1 MPETKKSTCGAGA
14 VSGAKDRIL
23 DTAIR
28 LFCEEGIH
36 ATGIDRIIEES
47 GVARM
52 TLYNRFGSK
61 RGLIRAALER
71 EGETWRAWYEE
82 ELQRTGTT
90 PKDRLLGVFNVLE
103 KWFAR
108 EDFFGCAFLNAMAEH
123 NKTDALIREL
133 TLSHKKKVLAPIAD
147 LAQQAGYADPQG
159 VAHQLGIL
167 MDGAIIT
174 AMVTENPAIARDT
187 RVMAEALLAALPR
200 DKKATAA

>member
-1 MPETKKSTCGAGA
+1 MPKTNKSTCGANAVAGA
-14 VSGAKDRIL
+14 RDRIL

-61 RGLIRAALER
+61 RGLIHAALER
-71 EGETWRAWYEE
+71 EGETWRAWYEK
-82 ELQRTGTT
+82 ELKRSGQSARE
-90 PKDRLLGVFNVLE
+90 RLLGVFDVLE
-103 KWFAR
+103 KWFVR
-108 EDFFGCAFLNAMAEH
+108 EDFFGCAFLNAVAEH
-123 NKTDALIREL
+123 NKADPHIREL
-133 TLSHKKKVLAPIAD
+133 TISHKKQVLTPIAA
-147 LAQQAGYADPQG
+147 LAEQEGYADPNG

-174 AMVTENPAIARDT
+174 ALVTENPKVARDVRT
-187 RVMAEALLAALPR
+187 MAEALLDALPR
-200 DKKATAA
+200 DATASAA